1 MPGEVFP
8 LSDTQFALNVLL
20 HGSLTF
26 NRFNETHGETVV
38 EAKTPLSLVGV
49 ACQPTDGFQFPR
61 FGEDGV
67 AVIGSLSAEET
78 EKEVRG
84 AFGLHR
90 GERWSVIRGMQKYPV
105 FQHLT
110 GWERFVLSYFFYKV
124 ELADGDAIGR
134 EGVSPG
140 YACYVY
146 CGCVERKAREKSG
159 WRESQR
165 SMKSGSFIG
174 LDEIMTNSASACD
187 YVAQGPTTVFVLNPA
202 VLEYFVGGR
211 FSFFRQALT
220 MYRAPAAGDFKEIES
235 VVNGLRALDIRDGV
249 MRMREGYAWLKREG
263 VAMTEDTVAK
273 KEKFVE
279 LLKGV
284 FDDHGTTERAD
295 RHEHKEGVDYA
306 VAAGID
312 AIQQMGLIDA
322 INSFFAA
329 VFGGSDQTSPVIEA
343 KTVETIA
350 KLNDLNDFTDEQI
363 AAVLLAL
370 QCDDPT
376 KAAKWLLYLKLCG
389 CCELCEMTKEAA
401 SEAVSKE
408 SVDFLFGASPSLSFE
423 SFCNRVA
430 SSSLPAELQTLL
442 QSFESSV
449 SFFNPTPSDHHAH
462 VREVIAQHRRDD
474 QGVTIH
480 THSPF
485 NLLPYPYPLPYVFT
499 FATTHESITADYRK
513 YVIAGFFG
521 ELFVPSFP
529 PCQK

>member
-110 GWERFVLSYFFYKV
+110 RWERFVLSYFFYKV

-146 CGCVERKAREKSG
+146 RGCVERKAREKSG

-211 FSFFRQALT
+211 F
-220 MYRAPAAGDFKEIES
+220 
-235 VVNGLRALDIRDGV
+235 
-249 MRMREGYAWLKREG
+249 
-263 VAMTEDTVAK
+263 
-273 KEKFVE
+273 
-279 LLKGV
+279 
-284 FDDHGTTERAD
+284 
-295 RHEHKEGVDYA
+295 
-306 VAAGID
+306 
-312 AIQQMGLIDA
+312 
-322 INSFFAA
+322 
-329 VFGGSDQTSPVIEA
+329 
-343 KTVETIA
+343 
-350 KLNDLNDFTDEQI
+350 
-363 AAVLLAL
+363 
-370 QCDDPT
+370 
-376 KAAKWLLYLKLCG
+376 
-389 CCELCEMTKEAA
+389 
-401 SEAVSKE
+401 
-408 SVDFLFGASPSLSFE
+408 PSSG
-423 SFCNRVA
+423 
-430 SSSLPAELQTLL
+430 
-442 QSFESSV
+442 
-449 SFFNPTPSDHHAH
+449 
-462 VREVIAQHRRDD
+462 RR
-474 QGVTIH
+474 
-480 THSPF
+480 
-485 NLLPYPYPLPYVFT
+485 
-499 FATTHESITADYRK
+499 
-513 YVIAGFFG
+513 
-521 ELFVPSFP
+521 
-529 PCQK
+529 